1 MLKVSPTTNM
11 WKTSQTQ
18 RKTRQANNKHT
29 VELLETW
36 EKHVFKEQL
45 KIIER
50 KKIIRGN
57 EIFF

>member
-50 KKIIRGN
+50 KKN
-57 EIFF
+57 H